1 MVKVQTMKTPKELL
15 EDKIQDLVWKFE
27 GKTGQKVKQIFV
39 MRYSDKRIELNL
51 PEIGITYESEILE

>member
-1 MVKVQTMKTPKELL
+1 MVKVQTVKTPKELL

-39 MRYSDKRIELNL
+39 MRYSDKKTELNL
-51 PEIGITYESEILE
+51 PEISVTYESEILE

>member
-1 MVKVQTMKTPKELL
+1 MKMPKELL

-27 GKTGQKVKQIFV
+27 GKTKQKVKQIFV
-39 MRYSDKRIELNL
+39 MRYSDKKLGINL